1 MKIIKVILLFVVAQV
16 VINVSGSFSAFA
28 QDPLR
33 YQKSIDKFKPAS
45 EVSSEKLTVFAGSST
60 FTNWKHIHESFPGKN
75 VLNNGFGGS
84 HFSDLIFFVE
94 EAVIRYNPSTVIIY
108 GGDNDIA
115 TGKSPEEVIADARKL
130 ITTIHAALPN
140 AKLVL
145 VAPKPSIARFSLKD
159 KYIACNS
166 QLKKL
171 AKEYNYVR
179 YINMWNDMLGKD
191 GKPKDEYYLKD
202 QLHFTKKGYEVWA
215 KKLRKYVR

>member
-1 MKIIKVILLFVVAQV
+1 MKILRIILFFVAVQV
-16 VINVSGSFSAFA
+16 VIKISGNTTVFA

-33 YQKSIDKFKPAS
+33 YQKAIDKFKPAS
-45 EVSSEKLTVFAGSST
+45 EVSSEKLAVFAGSST
-60 FTNWKHIHESFPGKN
+60 FTNWKHIKESFPGKN

-108 GGDNDIA
+108 EGDNDIA
-115 TGKSPEEVIADARKL
+115 TGKSLEEVIAGARKL
-130 ITTIHAALPN
+130 ITTIHNALPN

-166 QLKKL
+166 LLEKL
-171 AKEYNYVR
+171 AKEYKYVK
-179 YINMWNDMLGKD
+179 YVSMWKDMLEKD
-191 GKPKDEYYLKD
+191 GKPKDEYYLRD
-202 QLHFTKKGYEVWA
+202 QLHLTKKGYEVWA
-215 KKLRKYVR
+215 KKLKRYVK

>member
-1 MKIIKVILLFVVAQV
+1 MKIIKLILLFIITQVA
-16 VINVSGSFSAFA
+16 INATGSFSAFA

-33 YQKSIDKFKPAS
+33 YQKVIDKFKPAS
-45 EVSSEKLTVFAGSST
+45 EVNPEKLTVFAGSST
-60 FTNWKHIHESFPGKN
+60 FTNWKHIQESFPGKN

-108 GGDNDIA
+108 EGDNDIA
-115 TGKSPEEVIADARKL
+115 TGKSPEKVVEDARKL
-130 ITTIHAALPN
+130 IMTIHAALPN

-145 VAPKPSIARFSLKD
+145 VAPKPSFARFSLKD

-171 AKEYNYVR
+171 AKEYKYVK

-215 KKLRKYVR
+215 KRLKKYVK